1 MKEMK
6 RITVV
11 VPTYEEERS
20 IESFLKQFEEQTV
33 PRSEFEIIIVDGDS
47 KDRTREIAEKY
58 ADEVIIQR
66 GEGIG
71 GARNDGVDAAST
83 PFIATT
89 DADTVL
95 PERWLEIMLSHF
107 EKGDDV
113 VAVVGPDGP
122 IENSM
127 KARIVYF
134 LLRNIIYI
142 ATFFGLYTTGGT
154 NSGFRK
160 SAFLEV
166 GGYRSLPHS
175 DDVEI
180 GFRLKEEGRIVYD
193 RDLYVKLSVRR
204 MEKNGYIRTLLTWLK
219 GDLRIISGLDI
230 SGEGYAKQKY

>member
-1 MKEMK
+1 MV
-6 RITVV
+6 I
-11 VPTYEEERS
+11 PTYEEEKS
-20 IESFLKQFEEQTV
+20 IETFLKQFDRQTV
-33 PRSEFEIIIVDGDS
+33 PREEYEIIIVDGDS
-47 KDRTREIAEKY
+47 SDRTREIAENY
-58 ADEVIIQR
+58 ADKVIIQQ

-71 GARNDGVDAAST
+71 GARNDGVDIART

-95 PERWLEIMLSHF
+95 PERWLEIMLDHF
-107 EKGDDV
+107 EKDEHV

-122 IENSM
+122 IERTV

-134 LLRNIIYI
+134 FLRNIIHLG
-142 ATFFGLYTTGGT
+142 TFFGFYTTGGT

-180 GFRLKEEGRIVYD
+180 GFRLKDLGRIVYD
-193 RDLYVKLSVRR
+193 KDLYVRLSVRR
-204 MEKNGYIRTLLTWLK
+204 MEKNGYMRTLLTWLR
-219 GDLRIISGLDI
+219 GDLRIMFGLDVR
-230 SGEGYAKQKY
+230 GEGYARQKY

>member
-1 MKEMK
+1 MK
-6 RITVV
+6 RISVV

-95 PERWLEIMLSHF
+95 PKRWLEIMLSHF
-107 EKGDDV
+107 EKEDDV

-154 NSGFRK
+154 NSGFRR

-166 GGYRSLPHS
+166 GGYKSLPHS

-219 GDLRIISGLDI
+219 GDLRIMSGLDV